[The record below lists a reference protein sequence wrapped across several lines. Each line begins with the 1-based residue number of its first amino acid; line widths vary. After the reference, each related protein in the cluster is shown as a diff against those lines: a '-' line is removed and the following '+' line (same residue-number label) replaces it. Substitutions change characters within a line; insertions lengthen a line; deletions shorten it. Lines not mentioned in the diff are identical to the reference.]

1 MNLKLAAG
9 VVALIALMVQEASAH
24 TGVGDASGL
33 VHGMIHPV
41 TGIDHVLTMVTV
53 GLFAAHLGGRAL
65 WLVPASFVAMMAFGG
80 ALGFYGVALPFI
92 ETGIA
97 CSVVVLGIV
106 VALQTSLPLT
116 AAMGLVGAFAVLHGH
131 AHGTEMPM
139 DISALGYGLG
149 FLLATA
155 LLHVVGIGLGLALG
169 RLSHRSARRLSQV
182 GGAGIAVAG
191 VALLFGAI

>member
-1 MNLKLAAG
+1 MNWKLPAG
-9 VVALIALMVQEASAH
+9 IVALTALMAQQASAH
-24 TGVGDASGL
+24 TGVGDTSGL

-41 TGIDHVLTMVTV
+41 SGIDHVLAMVTV

-65 WLVPASFVAMMAFGG
+65 WQVPASFVAMMALGG
-80 ALGFYGVALPFI
+80 ALGFYGIVLPFI

-97 CSVVVLGIV
+97 LSVVVLGLV

-116 AAMGLVGAFAVLHGH
+116 AAMGLVGAFAVFHGH

-139 DISALGYGLG
+139 DIAALGYGAG

-169 RLSHRSARRLSQV
+169 RLSRQPARRLSQV
-182 GGAGIAVAG
+182 GGAGIALAG

>member
-1 MNLKLAAG
+1 MKLKLAAG
-9 VVALIALMVQEASAH
+9 AVALIALMVQEASAH

-41 TGIDHVLTMVTV
+41 TGIDHVLAMVTV

-65 WLVPASFVAMMAFGG
+65 WLVPASFVAMMALGG
-80 ALGFYGVALPFI
+80 VLGFYGIALPFI

-97 CSVVVLGIV
+97 CSVMVLGAV

-116 AAMGLVGAFAVLHGH
+116 AAMGMVGAFAVFHGH
-131 AHGTEMPM
+131 SHGTEMPI

-149 FLLATA
+149 FLLTTA
-155 LLHVVGIGLGLALG
+155 MLHVVGIGLGLALG
-169 RLSHRSARRLSQV
+169 RLSHRPARRLSQV
-182 GGAGIAVAG
+182 GGAGIALAG